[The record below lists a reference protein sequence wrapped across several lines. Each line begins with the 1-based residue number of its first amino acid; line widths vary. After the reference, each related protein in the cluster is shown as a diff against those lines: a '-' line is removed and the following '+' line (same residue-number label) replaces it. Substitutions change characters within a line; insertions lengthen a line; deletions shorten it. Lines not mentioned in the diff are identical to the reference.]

1 MDPTGAAIPASR
13 PRQPGGPADSS
24 SCGPL
29 KSRATRGHILPGAPI
44 CRTAP
49 VSQRASLLGPGW
61 QLLEKHVFHIKI
73 SLEEQWFKP
82 SIKKKK
88 NPKRKRKI
96 FGGAQNQPLGT
107 MNFPCALAAP
117 RGRWATGTAQLGQ
130 ERTTKIPPALLIQ
143 GSEPCRAG
151 DHPPSSIPQSGG
163 DEDGAQP
170 APLLPGHCELLDHC
184 QMGSGPAAWRC
195 EAPGDEVGD
204 VNLPICLSK
213 FKGDR
218 FKSAVTRLARGG

>member
-1 MDPTGAAIPASR
+1 MLPEQGAGYWDGTDGLVAALLPYQPREDTDLTGTTIPASR
-13 PRQPGGPADSS
+13 PRQPGGPAYSS

-88 NPKRKRKI
+88 ESKKKKENFWWSAKTAPWDYEL
-96 FGGAQNQPLGT
+96 PLCPG
-107 MNFPCALAAP
+107 CSQ
-117 RGRWATGTAQLGQ
+117 GKVGHWDSTAGPGKDHQD
-130 ERTTKIPPALLIQ
+130 TTSPSDPGI
-143 GSEPCRAG
+143 RA
-151 DHPPSSIPQSGG
+151 
-163 DEDGAQP
+163 
-170 APLLPGHCELLDHC
+170 
-184 QMGSGPAAWRC
+184 M
-195 EAPGDEVGD
+195 
-204 VNLPICLSK
+204 
-213 FKGDR
+213 
-218 FKSAVTRLARGG
+218 

>member
-1 MDPTGAAIPASR
+1 MLPEQGAGYWDGTDGLVAALLPYQPREDMDFTGTTIPASQ

-44 CRTAP
+44 CRTAL

-88 NPKRKRKI
+88 KESKKKKEDFWWSPK
-96 FGGAQNQPLGT
+96 T
-107 MNFPCALAAP
+107 AP
-117 RGRWATGTAQLGQ
+117 W
-130 ERTTKIPPALLIQ
+130 
-143 GSEPCRAG
+143 
-151 DHPPSSIPQSGG
+151 DH
-163 DEDGAQP
+163 
-170 APLLPGHCELLDHC
+170 ELLLCPGCSQGKVGHWDSTVGPGKDH
-184 QMGSGPAAWRC
+184 QDTTSPSD
-195 EAPGDEVGD
+195 PG
-204 VNLPICLSK
+204 I
-213 FKGDR
+213 R
-218 FKSAVTRLARGG
+218 AM